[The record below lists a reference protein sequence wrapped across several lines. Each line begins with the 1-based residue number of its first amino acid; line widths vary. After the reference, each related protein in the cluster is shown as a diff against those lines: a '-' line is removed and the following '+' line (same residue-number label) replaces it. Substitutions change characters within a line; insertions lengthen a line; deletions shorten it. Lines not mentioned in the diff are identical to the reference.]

1 MHRQMGPALVREFV
15 SALRRNS
22 RAHLDALRLLI
33 LSDDHIEPAVR
44 QQVWETLNERA
55 PLPGRY

>member
-1 MHRQMGPALVREFV
+1 MGPALVREFV